1 VTQRWNFLIV
11 LFIVRLSM
19 AFQFQSV
26 ASLSP
31 VIMKAYGV
39 GLGDIGLLISV
50 YLAPGIAFAL
60 PGGEIGRRFGDKRV
74 VLFGLVLMIGGGLL
88 MAFAPT
94 WNWQIAGRI
103 GAGIGGVVLNVL
115 MSKMVTD
122 WFAGK
127 EIATA
132 MAIFVNSWPAGI
144 ALCLFLLPVIAAA
157 RGIVAALLLTAAF
170 SALGFI
176 LLAAFYT
183 VPSQAGS
190 AASLP
195 AAAWPRPP
203 AIQAMVVAGTI
214 WGLFNAALGMV
225 FGFGTVLLVE
235 RDWSLAAAGS
245 ATSLILFIVSL
256 SVPFGGVLA
265 DRTGKHVQIMLL
277 GFALFAVALLT
288 ATRTSAVIP
297 AFVALG
303 LVGGLSA
310 GPIMS
315 LPARVLNPPVRAV
328 GMGIH
333 FTLFY
338 VFVVAA
344 PIVAGILSTWIGTA
358 RAAFDF
364 GAFLLALCFPAYWV
378 FNRLAPCD
386 ACKLSAASNGLMSPL
401 GTNRTNRIGPTMS
414 VPQG

>member
-1 VTQRWNFLIV
+1 MKRWNVLIL

-26 ASLSP
+26 ASISP
-31 VIMKAYGV
+31 AIMKVYGV
-39 GLGDIGLLISV
+39 GLGDIGLLISL
-50 YLAPGIAFAL
+50 YLAPGLAFAL

-74 VLFGLVLMIGGGLL
+74 VLFGLTLMIAGGLL

-94 WNWQIAGRI
+94 WHWQIAGRI
-103 GAGIGGVVLNVL
+103 VAGIGGVVLNVL

-144 ALCLFLLPVIAAA
+144 ALCLFLLPA
-157 RGIVAALLLTAAF
+157 IVAAKGIATALLLTTAF
-170 SALGFI
+170 CALGFV
-176 LLAAFYT
+176 LLATLYRS
-183 VPSQAGS
+183 PPHAGS
-190 AASLP
+190 GAPVPP
-195 AAAWPRPP
+195 ATWPRPP
-203 AIQAMVVAGTI
+203 AIRAMVAAGSI
-214 WGLFNAALGMV
+214 WGLFNAAIGMV
-225 FGFGTVLLVE
+225 FGFGTILLVE
-235 RDWSLAAAGS
+235 RGWGLAAAGS
-245 ATSLILFIVSL
+245 ATSLVLWLISI
-256 SVPFGGVLA
+256 SVPFGGILA
-265 DRTGKHVQIMLL
+265 DRTGKHMEIMLI
-277 GFALFAVALLT
+277 GFALFAVTLLG
-288 ATRTSAVIP
+288 ATRTDAVVP

-315 LPARVLNPPVRAV
+315 LPARVLTPPVRAV

-344 PIVAGILSTWIGTA
+344 PIVAGILSTRIGTA
-358 RAAFDF
+358 GTAFDL
-364 GAFLLALCFPAYWV
+364 GAFMLALCFPAYWA
-378 FNRLAPCD
+378 FER
-386 ACKLSAASNGLMSPL
+386 LSARATAAN
-401 GTNRTNRIGPTMS
+401 
-414 VPQG
+414 

>member
-1 VTQRWNFLIV
+1 
-11 LFIVRLSM
+11 M

-31 VIMKAYGV
+31 AIMKQYGV
-39 GLGDIGLLISV
+39 GLGDIGLLISL

-74 VLFGLVLMIGGGLL
+74 VLLGLVLMMAGGLL
-88 MAFAPT
+88 MAFAPS
-94 WNWQIAGRI
+94 WHWQVAGRM
-103 GAGIGGVVLNVL
+103 GAGIGGVILNVL

-144 ALCLFLLPVIAAA
+144 ALCLFVLPVIAAA
-157 RGIVAALLLTAAF
+157 KGIAAALLLTSAF
-170 SALGFI
+170 CAFGFI
-176 LLAAFYT
+176 LLAALDT
-183 VPSQAGS
+183 APPQTGS
-190 AASLP
+190 TATLP
-195 AAAWPRPP
+195 TAAWPRPP
-203 AIQAMVVAGTI
+203 AIRAMVVAGTI

-225 FGFGTVLLVE
+225 FGFGTILLVE
-235 RDWSLAAAGS
+235 RGWTLAAAGS
-245 ATSLILFIVSL
+245 ATSLILWIVSL

-265 DRTGKHVQIMLL
+265 DRTGKHVEIMLI
-277 GFALFAVALLT
+277 GFALFAAALLI
-288 ATRTSAVIP
+288 ATRTGAVIP

-315 LPARVLNPPVRAV
+315 LPARVLTPPVRAI

-338 VFVVAA
+338 VLVVAA
-344 PIVAGILSTWIGTA
+344 PIVAGVLSNRIGTA
-358 RAAFDF
+358 AAAFDF
-364 GAFLLALCFPAYWV
+364 GAFMLALCFPVYWV
-378 FNRLAPCD
+378 FVRLVP
-386 ACKLSAASNGLMSPL
+386 AATP
-401 GTNRTNRIGPTMS
+401 
-414 VPQG
+414 VD

>member
-1 VTQRWNFLIV
+1 VTKRWSVLTI

-19 AFQFQSV
+19 AFQFES
-26 ASLSP
+26 AAALSP
-31 VIMKAYGV
+31 MIMKQYAV
-39 GLGDIGLLISV
+39 GLGDVGLLISL

-74 VLFGLVLMIGGGLL
+74 VLCGLALMMIGGLL
-88 MAFAPT
+88 MAFST
-94 WNWQIAGRI
+94 SWHWQVAGRI
-103 GAGIGGVVLNVL
+103 TSGIGGVVLNVL

-144 ALCLFLLPVIAAA
+144 ALCLFVLPTIAAA
-157 RGIVAALLLTAAF
+157 TSVATAMLLTVAICAF
-170 SALGFI
+170 GFV
-176 LLAAFYT
+176 LLAVLYAP
-183 VPSQAGS
+183 PSQPGS
-190 AASLP
+190 AAKPST
-195 AAAWPRPP
+195 AAWPPRS
-203 AIQAMVVAGTI
+203 AIMAMVVAGTI

-235 RDWSLAAAGS
+235 RGWTLAAAGS
-245 ATSLILFIVSL
+245 ATSLVLWIVSL
-256 SVPFGGVLA
+256 SVPFGGILA
-265 DRTGKHVQIMLL
+265 DRTGKHVEIMLF
-277 GFALFAVALLT
+277 GFALFAAALLL

-297 AFVALG
+297 AFIALG

-315 LPARVLNPPVRAV
+315 LPARVLSPPVRAV

-338 VFVVAA
+338 MLVVAA
-344 PIVAGILSTWIGTA
+344 PIVAGVISSRVGTA
-358 RAAFDF
+358 AAAFDL
-364 GAFLLALCFPAYWV
+364 GVVMLALCFPAYWV
-378 FNRLAPCD
+378 FVRLVTFAERRLA
-386 ACKLSAASNGLMSPL
+386 
-401 GTNRTNRIGPTMS
+401 
-414 VPQG
+414 

>member
-1 VTQRWNFLIV
+1 MKRWNVLIL

-26 ASLSP
+26 ASMSP
-31 VIMKAYGV
+31 AIMKAYDV
-39 GLGDIGLLISV
+39 GLGDIGLLISL
-50 YLAPGIAFAL
+50 YLAPGLAFAL

-74 VLFGLVLMIGGGLL
+74 VLFGLTLMIAGGLL

-94 WNWQIAGRI
+94 WHWQIAGRI
-103 GAGIGGVVLNVL
+103 VAGIGGVVLNVL

-144 ALCLFLLPVIAAA
+144 AFCLFLLPA
-157 RGIVAALLLTAAF
+157 IVAAKGIATALLLTTAF
-170 SALGFI
+170 CALGFV
-176 LLAAFYT
+176 LLATLYRS
-183 VPSQAGS
+183 PPHAGS
-190 AASLP
+190 GAP
-195 AAAWPRPP
+195 VPPAAWPRPP
-203 AIQAMVVAGTI
+203 AIRAMVAAGSI
-214 WGLFNAALGMV
+214 WGLFNAAIGMV
-225 FGFGTVLLVE
+225 FGFGTILLVE
-235 RDWSLAAAGS
+235 RGWGLAAAGS
-245 ATSLILFIVSL
+245 ATSLVLWLISI
-256 SVPFGGVLA
+256 SVPFGGILA
-265 DRTGKHVQIMLL
+265 DRTGKHMEIMLI
-277 GFALFAVALLT
+277 GFALFAVTLLG
-288 ATRTSAVIP
+288 ATRTDAVVP

-315 LPARVLNPPVRAV
+315 LPARVLTPPVRAV

-344 PIVAGILSTWIGTA
+344 PIVAGILSTRIGTA
-358 RAAFDF
+358 GTAFDL
-364 GAFLLALCFPAYWV
+364 GAFMLALCFPAYWA
-378 FNRLAPCD
+378 FER
-386 ACKLSAASNGLMSPL
+386 LSARATAAN
-401 GTNRTNRIGPTMS
+401 
-414 VPQG
+414 

>member
-1 VTQRWNFLIV
+1 MKRWNVLIL

-26 ASLSP
+26 ASMSP
-31 VIMKAYGV
+31 AIMKAYGV
-39 GLGDIGLLISV
+39 GLGDIGLLISL
-50 YLAPGIAFAL
+50 YLAPGLAFAL

-74 VLFGLVLMIGGGLL
+74 VLFGLTLMIAGGLL

-94 WNWQIAGRI
+94 WHWQIAGRI
-103 GAGIGGVVLNVL
+103 VAGIGGVVLNVL

-144 ALCLFLLPVIAAA
+144 ALCLFLLPA
-157 RGIVAALLLTAAF
+157 IVAAKGITTALLLTTAF
-170 SALGFI
+170 CALGFV
-176 LLAAFYT
+176 LLAALYRT
-183 VPSQAGS
+183 PSQAG
-190 AASLP
+190 
-195 AAAWPRPP
+195 AAATVPPASWPRPP
-203 AIQAMVVAGTI
+203 AIRAMVAAGSI
-214 WGLFNAALGMV
+214 WGLFNAAIGMV
-225 FGFGTVLLVE
+225 FGFGTILLVE
-235 RDWSLAAAGS
+235 RGWSLAAAGS
-245 ATSLILFIVSL
+245 ATSLVLWLVSI

-265 DRTGKHVQIMLL
+265 DRTGKHVEIMLI
-277 GFALFAVALLT
+277 GFAMFAFALLT
-288 ATRTSAVIP
+288 ATRTDAVIP

-315 LPARVLNPPVRAV
+315 LPARVLTPPVRAV

-344 PIVAGILSTWIGTA
+344 PIVAGILSTRIGTA
-358 RAAFDF
+358 GTAFDL
-364 GAFLLALCFPAYWV
+364 GAFMLAICFPAYWA
-378 FNRLAPCD
+378 FDRLA
-386 ACKLSAASNGLMSPL
+386 LRAA
-401 GTNRTNRIGPTMS
+401 
-414 VPQG
+414 VAD